1 MIRFFYMV
9 YGLPSGWSTWVV
21 PIGLTTAFVG
31 VFLALFQMD
40 GKRLIAMSTV
50 SQVGL
55 IVVALGSATVLG
67 AVGGAFHL
75 ISHSVFKSL
84 LFLSAGWAMWT
95 AGTRDLRAVRDG
107 VGQSR
112 LIFLVYLVGLLS
124 ISGIPP
130 LSGFFGKSLV
140 AKSIADEFPYLAL
153 LSTTVGMLTLLSFMK
168 LGWYLFLGKREG
180 RAVRPPVPV
189 MAVCASLAVL
199 CVGMGLM
206 APTLLGVLDRAL
218 GTEAGAETTP
228 PSIMGSSILTTAG
241 YLAAIAALV
250 VWSQKG
256 IVYRLLT
263 RGRLQPVGRLAERE
277 LYFDHF
283 YAGVASG
290 TTQVSALLRRT
301 ASGNARDYMSYVII
315 AWLAV
320 LVLILGGAI

>member
-1 MIRFFYMV
+1 
-9 YGLPSGWSTWVV
+9 
-21 PIGLTTAFVG
+21 
-31 VFLALFQMD
+31 
-40 GKRLIAMSTV
+40 
-50 SQVGL
+50 
-55 IVVALGSATVLG
+55 
-67 AVGGAFHL
+67 
-75 ISHSVFKSL
+75 
-84 LFLSAGWAMWT
+84 
-95 AGTRDLRAVRDG
+95 
-107 VGQSR
+107 
-112 LIFLVYLVGLLS
+112 
-124 ISGIPP
+124 
-130 LSGFFGKSLV
+130 V
-140 AKSIADEFPYLAL
+140 AKSVVDQFPYLAL

-228 PSIMGSSILTTAG
+228 PSIMGPSILTTAG

-256 IVYRLLT
+256 IIY
-263 RGRLQPVGRLAERE
+263 

-290 TTQVSALLRRT
+290 TTQVSGLLRRT